1 MHACGRVPIKLYLQE
16 QVVGRTASPPRT
28 LASRF
33 PSIFRT
39 HLASAEGVSGD
50 SVLPEMPRGWGDR
63 AGLCLGRDLR
73 LRVAGALTRCPA
85 EVVWSPPLRSFR
97 AACGPAFARVFVLCR
112 DPFSAACQLV
122 RAGNSW
128 LRGLSYISLG
138 FGRCL
143 PEHPLGVHACSA
155 GSVSWPRAVDD
166 TVTMGHPRTALSRIG
181 DTWPPGP

>member
-50 SVLPEMPRGWGDR
+50 SVLPEMPQGWGDR

-85 EVVWSPPLRSFR
+85 EVVWSPPLRGFR
-97 AACGPAFARVFVLCR
+97 AACGPAFARVFVLCQ
-112 DPFSAACQLV
+112 DPFSATCQLV

-128 LRGLSYISLG
+128 LRGLSYFPGVRTVSSRTPS
-138 FGRCL
+138 RCSCL
-143 PEHPLGVHACSA
+143 LSWLCVLAPCS
-155 GSVSWPRAVDD
+155 RRHRDD
-166 TVTMGHPRTALSRIG
+166 GAS
-181 DTWPPGP
+181 

>member
-50 SVLPEMPRGWGDR
+50 SVLPEKPRGWGDR

-73 LRVAGALTRCPA
+73 LRLAGHSRGALRKSCG
-85 EVVWSPPLRSFR
+85 LRHCGASVRR
-97 AACGPAFARVFVLCR
+97 AARPLLGCLSSVETRSLPRASWFV
-112 DPFSAACQLV
+112 P
-122 RAGNSW
+122 GT
-128 LRGLSYISLG
+128 RGFGGSVISLG

>member
-1 MHACGRVPIKLYLQE
+1 MHTCGRVPIKLYLQE

-50 SVLPEMPRGWGDR
+50 SVLPEMPQGWGDR

-73 LRVAGALTRCPA
+73 LRVAGALTQCPA
-85 EVVWSPPLRSFR
+85 EVVWSPPLRGFR
-97 AACGPAFARVFVLCR
+97 AACGPAFAQVFVLCR
-112 DPFSAACQLV
+112 DPFSAVCQLV

-128 LRGLSYISLG
+128 LRGLSYFPGVRTVSSRTPS
-138 FGRCL
+138 RCSCL
-143 PEHPLGVHACSA
+143 LSWLCVLAPCS
-155 GSVSWPRAVDD
+155 RRHHDD
-166 TVTMGHPRTALSRIG
+166 GAS
-181 DTWPPGP
+181 

>member
-50 SVLPEMPRGWGDR
+50 SVLPEMPQGWGDR

-73 LRVAGALTRCPA
+73 LRLAGALTRRPA
-85 EVVWSPPLRSFR
+85 ESCGLRHCGASVRCAARPLLRCLSSVETRSLPR
-97 AACGPAFARVFVLCR
+97 ASWFV
-112 DPFSAACQLV
+112 P
-122 RAGNSW
+122 GT
-128 LRGLSYISLG
+128 RGFGGSVISLG

-155 GSVSWPRAVDD
+155 GSVSWPRAADD
-166 TVTMGHPRTALSRIG
+166 TVTKGGPRTAPSRIG

>member
-33 PSIFRT
+33 PLIFRT

-85 EVVWSPPLRSFR
+85 EVVWSLPLRGFR
-97 AACGPAFARVFVLCR
+97 AARPLLRCLSSVETRSLPRASWFV
-112 DPFSAACQLV
+112 P
-122 RAGNSW
+122 GT
-128 LRGLSYISLG
+128 RGFGGSVISLG